1 MQNPAETPQLGNP
14 ITILMADDSLDD
26 CKLAQIVLREAR
38 LANEIRFVHSGEDLL
53 NYLRREGDYADGAE
67 TPRPGLILLDLNMPR
82 KDGLTVLKEMKADPD
97 LRNIPVVA
105 LTLSNAEEDISGCIE
120 AGASAYLIKPVRM
133 EGLLDI
139 LQMLN
144 NYWFDI
150 IEELPE

>member
-1 MQNPAETPQLGNP
+1 L
-14 ITILMADDSLDD
+14 
-26 CKLAQIVLREAR
+26 
-38 LANEIRFVHSGEDLL
+38 IR
-53 NYLRREGDYADGAE
+53 
-67 TPRPGLILLDLNMPR
+67 LDLNMPR